1 MHCNNSSISAL
12 YHALDLRC
20 QSTLQTNNSKQF
32 GIEALYRWRAGP
44 GEEAIC
50 PRSRAESEAQLETLL
65 MNAGSWS
72 RSSSPSSPPPSHAH
86 TKTKPKSGET
96 AMEQRSHLPSKAQGV
111 HTDNLPYRWDAGR
124 VGRLSL
130 QIAVAET
137 KRIGR

>member
-44 GEEAIC
+44 REEAIC

-72 RSSSPSSPPPSHAH
+72 LSSSPPACLPPTH
-86 TKTKPKSGET
+86 TKTKPQSRKT
-96 AMEQRSHLPSKAQGV
+96 ATGQRSHLPSKAQGV
-111 HTDNLPYRWDAGR
+111 HTDNSLNRSEAGR
-124 VGRLSL
+124 AGQISL
-130 QIAVAET
+130 HAAAAGT
-137 KRIGR
+137 KRISS